1 MKKQIFAVGLFA
13 AAIAMLTTG
22 CSETPGNRTLN
33 IVRETDTM
41 DTDSSEKK
49 ISRNASEKTV
59 RIGAIDWYVKYED
72 AMAAAKESNRPI
84 WLHFGENPG

>member
-1 MKKQIFAVGLFA
+1 MKKPKFTFALFG
-13 AAIAMLTTG
+13 AAIAMLMTG

-33 IVRETDTM
+33 IARETDTM
-41 DTDSSEKK
+41 DTGASEQK
-49 ISRNASEKTV
+49 ITRNASDKTV